1 MQKNTG
7 AAHSEGRGGAGGWVG
22 VGEACACLISSPIS
36 FPSALP
42 PLLPFFP
49 QFTFLS
55 IKPKTQPKHPPTF
68 LFSFFYFF
76 FFQAG
81 EPLPG
86 FPFWCFVEGPVVNL
100 RLRRPRELGDRA
112 FRMVASPPNEERAIV
127 PPSCLA
133 KEIL

>member
-7 AAHSEGRGGAGGWVG
+7 AAHSEGGVRGNGRGDLCVFNFIADLLSLGP
-22 VGEACACLISSPIS
+22 SPS
-36 FPSALP
+36 PSLLSAIYLP
-42 PLLPFFP
+42 KYKTEDTAKTPSHFF
-49 QFTFLS
+49 
-55 IKPKTQPKHPPTF
+55 
-68 LFSFFYFF
+68 FSFFSFF
-76 FFQAG
+76 FFRRG